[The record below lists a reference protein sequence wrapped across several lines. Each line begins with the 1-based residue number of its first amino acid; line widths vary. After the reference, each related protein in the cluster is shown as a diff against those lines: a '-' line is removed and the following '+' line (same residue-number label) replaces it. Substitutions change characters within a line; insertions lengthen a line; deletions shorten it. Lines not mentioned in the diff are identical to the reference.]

1 MGETK
6 MKRHFLA
13 VGLLLVL
20 ALFAGVSS
28 TSGRQGAGDGVA
40 APQAPAAVEGEVAS
54 TISYQGSLRENGA
67 PVAGSRN
74 MLFEFWDN
82 NSCIGSAP
90 VISIEKENVPV
101 SDGRFSVT
109 LAVPPARF
117 TGQAYW
123 LKVTVNGTALG
134 CQELL
139 PTAYALSLRPGATI
153 AAGGTAL
160 TLSSSSGNALV
171 ATTGATSGGQAG
183 VALIG
188 RNTATSGGKAGVL
201 GENASRSD
209 WNIGVWGLATA
220 NSGVTSGVWGQ
231 TESTTDGAR
240 GVTGWAHGQSG
251 ATYGVRGDSQSPAGT
266 GVGGYANALT
276 GHTYGVYG
284 QTSSTSDWTVAV
296 WGHAVGASG
305 VTTGAW
311 GTTDSSTDGA
321 RGLMGMATATSG
333 KTYGVVGEN
342 QSPSGWAAKFESA
355 GYGVWIETELEGVQ
369 ALGVHNGDVGI
380 DLGELWVGGDV
391 HFAGDLHLKGRIIY
405 DGVLPPGSSADT
417 EGGNETTDAE
427 EPAEVW
433 LTGYGFGVMTGDV
446 AQITIDPTFAQTV
459 NLTEPYHVFVQVYG
473 DAEVFVT
480 DRTPTG
486 FTVRLREGD
495 PDIEFSY
502 SIVAKRLGFEG
513 ERLESPPPAP

>member
-1 MGETK
+1 
-6 MKRHFLA
+6 MKRNFLA

-28 TSGRQGAGDGVA
+28 ISGRQGAGDGIA

-67 PVAGSRN
+67 PVAGNRN

-201 GENASRSD
+201 GENASGSD

-284 QTSSTSDWTVAV
+284 QTLSTSDWTVAV

-305 VTTGAW
+305 VTTGVW
-311 GTTDSSTDGA
+311 GTTDSSTGGA

-333 KTYGVVGEN
+333 ETYGVVGEN
-342 QSPSGWAAKFESA
+342 QSPSGWAAAFKSV
-355 GYGVWIETELEGVQ
+355 GGGVWIETAPGQQ
-369 ALGVHNGDVGI
+369 ALGVQNGNVNI
-380 DLGELWVGGDV
+380 DNGNLSVTGDLTVGGEIHNNAV
-391 HFAGDLHLKGRIIY
+391 VNTQAGSLSIY
-405 DGVLPPGSSADT
+405 TEESA
-417 EGGNETTDAE
+417 EA
-427 EPAEVW
+427 W
-433 LTGYGFGVMTGDV
+433 LTDYGFGTLTGGV
-446 AQITIDPTFAQTV
+446 AEVTIDPLFAQTV
-459 NLTEPYHVFVQVYG
+459 NLDAPYHVFVQVYG
-473 DAEVFVT
+473 DADVYVMN
-480 DRTPTG
+480 RTPTG
-486 FTVRLREGD
+486 FVVQLREGD
-495 PDIEFSY
+495 PDVEFSY
-502 SIVAKRLGFEG
+502 RIVAKRLGFEG